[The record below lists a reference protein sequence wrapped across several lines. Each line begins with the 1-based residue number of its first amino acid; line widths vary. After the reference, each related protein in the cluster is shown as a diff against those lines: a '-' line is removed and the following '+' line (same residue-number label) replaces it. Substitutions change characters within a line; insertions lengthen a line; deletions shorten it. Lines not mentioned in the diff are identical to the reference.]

1 MADIVSPEKRSQNM
15 SAIRSKNTKPEVY
28 LRKLLFAQGYRYR
41 IADKSVPGH
50 PDIFLR
56 KYNTA
61 IFVNGCFWHRHPGC
75 KYAYTPK
82 SRVEFWQKKFD
93 DNVRRDSAVKAELL
107 EHGIKCLI
115 VWECTIKRKAGLQQ
129 TDLTGA
135 KLMQTAFSPNK
146 LLLRLNECVSTSE
159 QNEQSGYM
167 QILAG
172 CMVGIRNPRA
182 HDSDWEDTEERSLQL
197 LSFANHLMERI
208 LVSEKV
214 DY

>member
-41 IADKSVPGH
+41 IADKSVAGH

-107 EHGIKCLI
+107 EHGIKLLT
-115 VWECTIKRKAGLQQ
+115 VWECAIRR
-129 TDLTGA
+129 
-135 KLMQTAFSPNK
+135 MQRDK
-146 LLLRLNECVSTSE
+146 IE
-159 QNEQSGYM
+159 
-167 QILAG
+167 
-172 CMVGIRNPRA
+172 
-182 HDSDWEDTEERSLQL
+182 EERALAKIIFFIKS
-197 LSFANHLMERI
+197 N
-208 LVSEKV
+208 EKNTEIM
-214 DY
+214 

>member
-41 IADKSVPGH
+41 ITDKSVPGH

-115 VWECTIKRKAGLQQ
+115 VWECAIRRMQKSKAEKDHVLER
-129 TDLTGA
+129 T
-135 KLMQTAFSPNK
+135 
-146 LLLRLNECVSTSE
+146 VSFVQS
-159 QNEQSGYM
+159 NEQK
-167 QILAG
+167 
-172 CMVGIRNPRA
+172 VGMI
-182 HDSDWEDTEERSLQL
+182 
-197 LSFANHLMERI
+197 
-208 LVSEKV
+208 
-214 DY
+214 

>member
-107 EHGIKCLI
+107 EHGIKLLT
-115 VWECTIKRKAGLQQ
+115 VWECAIRR
-129 TDLTGA
+129 
-135 KLMQTAFSPNK
+135 MQRDK
-146 LLLRLNECVSTSE
+146 IE
-159 QNEQSGYM
+159 
-167 QILAG
+167 
-172 CMVGIRNPRA
+172 
-182 HDSDWEDTEERSLQL
+182 EERAL
-197 LSFANHLMERI
+197 AKII
-208 LVSEKV
+208 LFVKSNEKKAEIM
-214 DY
+214 

>member
-61 IFVNGCFWHRHPGC
+61 IFVNGCFWHRHQGC

-82 SRVEFWQKKFD
+82 SRIEFWQKKFD
-93 DNVRRDSAVKAELL
+93 DNVRRDKIVQDELQTRN
-107 EHGIKCLI
+107 IKCLI
-115 VWECTIKRKAGLQQ
+115 VWECTIKKMMRDA
-129 TDLTGA
+129 
-135 KLMQTAFSPNK
+135 
-146 LLLRLNECVSTSE
+146 STE
-159 QNEQSGYM
+159 
-167 QILAG
+167 
-172 CMVGIRNPRA
+172 
-182 HDSDWEDTEERSLQL
+182 SL
-197 LSFANHLMERI
+197 I
-208 LVSEKV
+208 IEKCKHFLEN
-214 DY
+214 DKNMISL